1 MALSP
6 RSQKVAAR
14 ERHILDSAWKLV
26 ETDGFIALKISD
38 LAKTAGVSV
47 GTLYVHFE
55 SKEDLITA
63 MAMDA
68 WQDMEHVL
76 AQALDSDGS
85 PLQRLMA
92 FSILNHRFNIKFP
105 LRFEAMQLAG
115 VPSIWQRASLRRHQQ
130 LPESC
135 EAFEGR
141 LAPVIRD
148 AIEGGEL
155 HREGELDVQIDAF
168 SHGLWAVNMGNAYIT
183 YVFTPEAMREAHME
197 RLHRDV
203 RRHILALYRGYGWHS
218 DDPDADYDLVFRR
231 CASLMPDF
239 FE

>member
-1 MALSP
+1 MSSRL
-6 RSQKVAAR
+6 QKTAAR
-14 ERHILDSAWKLV
+14 ERHILDSAWGLV
-26 ETDGFIALKISD
+26 ETDGFLALKISE
-38 LAKTAGVSV
+38 LAKIAGVSI

-68 WQDMEHVL
+68 WRDLEQILV
-76 AQALDSDGS
+76 QALDIDGS
-85 PLQRLMA
+85 PVQRLLA

-105 LRFEAMQLAG
+105 VRFEAMQLAG

-141 LAPVIRD
+141 LAPVIRE
-148 AIEGGEL
+148 AIETGEL
-155 HREGELDVQIDAF
+155 HQEADLKTQIDAF
-168 SHGLWAVNMGNAYIT
+168 GHGLWAVNMGNAYIT

-197 RLHRDV
+197 RLQRDV
-203 RRHILALYRGYGWHS
+203 RRHVLALYQGYGWHPA
-218 DDPDADYDLVFRR
+218 DPDAEYAEVAAR
-231 CASLMPDF
+231 CARLRPEY